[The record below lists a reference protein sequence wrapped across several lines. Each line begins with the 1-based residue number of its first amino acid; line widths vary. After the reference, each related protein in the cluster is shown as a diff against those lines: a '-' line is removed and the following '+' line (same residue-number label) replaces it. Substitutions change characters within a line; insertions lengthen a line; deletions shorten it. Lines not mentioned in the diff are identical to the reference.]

1 MCDKF
6 CAQYVEYSPTVIMT
20 NGILTTVRHERCQG
34 YYDET
39 NSPVKPNINKGFQM
53 IYTWPMAINQVLS
66 LIL

>member
-1 MCDKF
+1 
-6 CAQYVEYSPTVIMT
+6 MT